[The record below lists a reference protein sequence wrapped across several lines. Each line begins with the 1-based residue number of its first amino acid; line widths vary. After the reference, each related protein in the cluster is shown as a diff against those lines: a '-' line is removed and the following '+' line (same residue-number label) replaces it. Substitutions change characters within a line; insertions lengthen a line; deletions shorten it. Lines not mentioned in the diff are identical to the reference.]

1 MVINNI
7 AFNTDLETILF
18 ELRNQL
24 SANNVL
30 LLQKMKPTSTHVMVQ
45 CPYHSNGMERRPSAG
60 LRKEDGMFHC
70 FACGEVHSLQEVIS
84 YCFGHTDDI
93 VGKFGWQWLL
103 KNFATVQVEERKDVT
118 LDFYRNNRRT
128 NDNNS
133 TNYKFCSTGYVDKLC
148 GKEQFAQQFVS
159 EEELDKYRYIH
170 PYMYKRG
177 LTDEIIEL
185 FDIGYDVS
193 TNCITFPIKDISGR
207 CLFIARRSVVSKY
220 FNYPEGV
227 EKPLY
232 GLYELYQQPMFQYLE
247 HTPRVGEFTTP
258 TQYHLIPPFGE
269 VIVCESM
276 LDALS
281 FWTVGKYAV
290 ALNGLGNEL
299 QFKQLRELPCRKI
312 ILATDSDER
321 GMSARKRI
329 RQNLQNRK
337 IVTEYIFPKGR
348 KDANECTKEE
358 LKNLEEIF

>member
-1 MVINNI
+1 MGMKINDVQFNVELIDILQELISQLRVNNI
-7 AFNTDLETILF
+7 PLI
-18 ELRNQL
+18 
-24 SANNVL
+24 
-30 LLQKMKPTSTHVMVQ
+30 QKYKEGPTHIQ
-45 CPYHSNGMERRPSAG
+45 ICCPYHANGMERRPSAG
-60 LRKEDGMFHC
+60 IRKKDGTFHC

-103 KNFATVQVEERKDVT
+103 KNFATVQIEERKDVEI
-118 LDFYRNNRRT
+118 DCSRNNSGVR
-128 NDNNS
+128 NMGS
-133 TNYKFCSTGYVDKLC
+133 VVHEKFVT
-148 GKEQFAQQFVS
+148 

-177 LTDEIIEL
+177 LTDDVIDL
-185 FDIGYDVS
+185 FDIGYDAN
-193 TNCITFPIKDISGR
+193 TNCITFPVRDIQGN
-207 CLFIARRSVVSKY
+207 CLFVARRSVATKF

-232 GLYELYQQPMFQYLE
+232 GLYELYTYTDLYVKKSNC
-247 HTPRVGEFTTP
+247 RVISAIEP
-258 TQYHLIPPFGE
+258 YPVIPVEE

-281 FWTVGKYAV
+281 FWTVGKYAT

-312 ILATDSDER
+312 ILATDMDER
-321 GMSARKRI
+321 GLAARKRI
-329 RQNLQNRK
+329 RQNMQNRK

-358 LKNLEEIF
+358 LMNLEEVF